1 MSYLGLTTML
11 EPQRRIVE
19 GCYDLLS
26 VLCFLLYK
34 SVTGIEA
41 PIGNSSLSISAA
53 GSNVN
58 SSLSLW
64 SSFSLMSVV
73 LHFN

>member
-1 MSYLGLTTML
+1 MKGFKQCKK
-11 EPQRRIVE
+11 EERVIFRIDFIIGNHRE
-19 GCYDLLS
+19 GESRVVDDLLS

-58 SSLSLW
+58 SSLSL
-64 SSFSLMSVV
+64 
-73 LHFN
+73 